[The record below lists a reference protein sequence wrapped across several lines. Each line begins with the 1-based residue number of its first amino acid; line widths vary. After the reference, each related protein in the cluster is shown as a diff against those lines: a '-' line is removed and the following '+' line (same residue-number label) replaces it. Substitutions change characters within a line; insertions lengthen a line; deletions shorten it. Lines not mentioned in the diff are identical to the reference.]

1 MAYNLITPNLY
12 TIRANAYKY
21 SQASIKLFFSIF
33 SKLPRINPMNKKLT
47 LHVANSK
54 FMSVYLSYRLS
65 AFIDVSPAQS
75 VCLLNGLYI
84 LYTTHNSLLFSYN
97 SELLECT

>member
-1 MAYNLITPNLY
+1 
-12 TIRANAYKY
+12 
-21 SQASIKLFFSIF
+21 
-33 SKLPRINPMNKKLT
+33 MNKKLT
-47 LHVANSK
+47 LHIAYSK

-65 AFIDVSPAQS
+65 AFIDISPAQS
-75 VCLLNGLYI
+75 VCLLNVLYI